1 MVEFQNA
8 AASIWK
14 WLATSASAPAN
25 FLQIFLAYCTGP
37 IKASAL
43 FRAYNGAVAQAEA

>member
-1 MVEFQNA
+1 MT
-8 AASIWK
+8 
-14 WLATSASAPAN
+14 TSTP
-25 FLQIFLAYCTGP
+25 P

>member
-1 MVEFQNA
+1 M
-8 AASIWK
+8 S
-14 WLATSASAPAN
+14 TSLTPTSMTTSTP
-25 FLQIFLAYCTGP
+25 P